1 MKGTLQAHSDVTPES
16 HFYEYDMTS
25 LPSPEEE
32 TGTMLCWSSYDNPK
46 MENGAAY
53 FLVLVIW
60 WLRKTPILH
69 YLHWKWQTKRM
80 KELVFLP
87 KSYLSP
93 PLNPSDGTSH
103 FTSFTKHPPPL
114 PKIQESEG
122 ECGSHLILCPSGNRA
137 PLQTHQFSELAG
149 LLFCF
154 IPGSYTQKKPEFQ

>member
-1 MKGTLQAHSDVTPES
+1 
-16 HFYEYDMTS
+16 
-25 LPSPEEE
+25 
-32 TGTMLCWSSYDNPK
+32 

-53 FLVLVIW
+53 FLVLVHMMIKENTNFA
-60 WLRKTPILH
+60 LFTLEV
-69 YLHWKWQTKRM
+69 TKRM

-137 PLQTHQFSELAG
+137 PLRTHQFSELAG

-154 IPGSYTQKKPEFQ
+154 IPGSYTHEKPEFQ